1 MISGMMRR
9 VRVGGGLLLASVAAT
24 VWAYGVTVLEPLNEP
39 GSPWHDESVGNN
51 AYWAREIRWCAIL
64 AAVAAL
70 IVVVDGNRRRS
81 AYLGAGAVAWLGVD
95 LLVDRANLH
104 AGALWPTAL
113 IAVVGVTVVAVT
125 LAVIRPSGDGGRRA
139 LTTAMVLCA
148 ATAPATAIIQSP
160 TDGEPAL
167 VPSRL
172 TVAAL
177 LCAASLLCAFAA
189 APALSWVRVG
199 AGTALGAG
207 VWAVLAAGHGSLT
220 VSWLA
225 GSCLIAGTWLA
236 GRDWRGLTT
245 AAVGVLGTVIAYP
258 LLVMLVAFVSWQAG
272 KPFTALAGNPPVNGA
287 DTDLI
292 LTLVGILTGAAFTAF
307 PPLAHRLEARP
318 PALDPQAGI

>member
-1 MISGMMRR
+1 MIPGMMRR
-9 VRVGGGLLLASVAAT
+9 VRVGGGLFVASAAAV
-24 VWAYGVTVLEPLNEP
+24 VWAYGMTVLEPLTEP

-51 AYWAREIRWCAIL
+51 TYWAREIRWGAIL

-81 AYLGAGAVAWLGVD
+81 AYLGGGAVAWLGVD
-95 LLVDRANLH
+95 LLVDRVDLH

-113 IAVVGVTVVAVT
+113 TAVAAVT
-125 LAVIRPSGDGGRRA
+125 LAAVRPSGDGGRRA

-148 ATAPATAIIQSP
+148 ATAPAAAIIQSP
-160 TDGEPAL
+160 TDGESAL
-167 VPSRL
+167 VSARL

-177 LCAASLLCAFAA
+177 LGVTALLCAFAA
-189 APALSWVRVG
+189 APALSWARVG
-199 AGTALGAG
+199 AGTALGTG
-207 VWAVLAAGHGSLT
+207 VWAALVAGHGSLT

-236 GRDWRGLTT
+236 GREWRGVTT
-245 AAVGVLGTVIAYP
+245 AAVGVLGTVVAYP
-258 LLVMLVAFVSWQAG
+258 LLGMMVVFVSWQAG

-292 LTLVGILTGAAFTAF
+292 LILVGVLTGAGFTAF
-307 PPLAHRLEARP
+307 PPLARRLEASAVN
-318 PALDPQAGI
+318 PAR